1 MVYLTILKSWT
12 SPRKYSSV
20 LNVLRPSEGPLGVD
34 MHVFVLTGM
43 DSVGKTTAL
52 NMLKQRS
59 ESGLVESSIE
69 IHKIVNDPT
78 VEEKLS
84 ELERA
89 WEFLFYI
96 KRKRKERGNDRL
108 LIFADRFPFPDHWV
122 YAGIFDNRLPRYRWS
137 DEEEAIN
144 LSMAK
149 LGIHM
154 LVALPHPAYWPQY
167 LEQWGEHLPSGR
179 NGTILVRERYLQFMP
194 RTQMR
199 VGLIQLRGYLTVDYL
214 AEYLRSLGI
223 RRVWYG

>member
-1 MVYLTILKSWT
+1 
-12 SPRKYSSV
+12 
-20 LNVLRPSEGPLGVD
+20 

-43 DSVGKTTAL
+43 DSMGKTTAL

-59 ESGLVESSIE
+59 NLGLIESSIE
-69 IHKIVNDPT
+69 VHKLVSDPT

-96 KRKRKERGNDRL
+96 KKKRAERGNDRL

-122 YAGIFDNRLPRYRWS
+122 YAGVFDDRLPRYRWS

-149 LGIHM
+149 LSIRTL
-154 LVALPHPAYWPQY
+154 LVMPHPLYWPAF
-167 LEQWGEHLPSGR
+167 LDEWGGHLPKGR
-179 NGTILVRERYLQFMP
+179 NGTIMVRERYMRFIP
-194 RTQMR
+194 RTQMK
-199 VGLIQLRGYLTVDYL
+199 VDLLLLRGYLTVDYL
-214 AEYLRSLGI
+214 AEHLRKLGI